1 MNANFAVHPRTKT
14 QLDQLAAAPSHATLF
29 VGPDGIGKGLMAQQ
43 AIAEMLHISPEALT
57 YYAYFSHIEPDGA
70 SISIETVRS
79 VRQFLRL
86 KTTGEQNLRRAVLIE
101 HAEAL
106 TTEAQNALLK
116 MLEEPPAD
124 TIIVL
129 TTANVRALLPTIA
142 SRVQLFTVH
151 VPGEAIV
158 RAQFAPLAADDTA
171 LAQAYFLSGG
181 LPGLMHALL
190 VGGDGHPLAASVA
203 TAKDLLRQSTF
214 ERLAQVDRLGKQKD
228 ETAHVLDALARIAQ
242 AGLDQAAAKQN
253 GTHLKQWHHILK
265 ETHAARQ
272 ALATGANTKIT
283 LTNLMLQ
290 L

>member
-1 MNANFAVHPRTKT
+1 MTESVAVHPRTKT
-14 QLDQLAAAPSHATLF
+14 QLGQLAAAPSHAIAF
-29 VGPDGIGKGLMAQQ
+29 VGPDGIGKGLVARQ
-43 AIAEMLHISPEALT
+43 AIAQMLHIEPGALAH
-57 YYAYFSHIEPDGA
+57 YAYFSHIGPDGA
-70 SISIETVRS
+70 SISIEAVRS

-86 KTTGEQNLRRAVLIE
+86 KTTGEQTLRRAVLIE

-124 TIIVL
+124 TVIAL

-151 VPGEAIV
+151 EPGEAAV
-158 RAQFAPLAADDTA
+158 RAQFAALAASDAA

-190 VGGDGHPLAASVA
+190 AGGDGHPLAASVA

-214 ERLAQVDRLGKQKD
+214 ERLAQVDRLGKEKD
-228 ETAHVLDALARIAQ
+228 ETAHVLEALARIAQ
-242 AGLDQAAAKQN
+242 AGLNQAAARQN
-253 GTHLKQWHHILK
+253 AAQLKQWHHILK